1 MPTAGND
8 VRVEVRDKSTDA
20 VRGLARSSAT
30 SAAGDT
36 QRRQGGPAIPFNSR
50 PNKGRGYLKRTIILE
65 AATHSA
71 RLGVATNIFCELIRL
86 HGARALAIFVIEPAE
101 IGRFTSR
108 CQSFGKIGRPMEE
121 VMPTRAPLAAPGRA
135 AVACK
140 HRVDQGKLL
149 DPILSEECCSESYWS
164 APVVTH

>member
-8 VRVEVRDKSTDA
+8 VRLEIRDKSTDA
-20 VRGLARSSAT
+20 VRRFARSSAT
-30 SAAGDT
+30 SAASDA
-36 QRRQGGPAIPFNSR
+36 QHRQGGPAIPFNSR

-71 RLGVATNIFCELIRL
+71 RLRVAANIFCEIIRL
-86 HGARALAIFVIEPAE
+86 HGAGALAIFVIEPTE

-108 CQSFGKIGRPMEE
+108 CQCFRKIGRSMEE

-135 AVACK
+135 AVTCK

-149 DPILSEECCSESYWS
+149 NPIPSEECCCESYWS